1 VSGGFTGSD
10 KPFIA
15 EQIRKIKS
23 HGLKSYIRIYPE
35 FQGNSKEEFFS
46 SIDIMCVPV
55 RKHDGYGLYI
65 LEANAAGVPV
75 VQPETGAFP
84 EIIEKTGGG
93 MTYSPDT
100 ITALSASLVNLFK
113 DNSLRAI
120 LGEKGR
126 ENVMKELSLT
136 GMSGGLS
143 IVYNETM
150 RK

>member
-10 KPFIA
+10 KSFIA

-23 HGLKSYIRIYPE
+23 HGLKSFIRIYPE

-46 SIDIMCVPV
+46 NIDIMSVPV

-65 LEANAAGVPV
+65 LEANASGVPV
-75 VQPETGAFP
+75 VEPETGAFP
-84 EIIEKTGGG
+84 EIIEKTKGGI
-93 MTYSPDT
+93 TYSPDT
-100 ITALSASLVNLFK
+100 AEELSAALIRLFE
-113 DNSLRAI
+113 DNSLRAS
-120 LGEKGR
+120 LGEAGK
-126 ENVMKELSLT
+126 ENVLKELSLSR
-136 GMSGGLS
+136 MSAGLE